1 MDIRSAMGDAGSEVS
16 YHVSKPD
23 LKKMWH
29 GAIFTRV
36 KPTAPCIFHWWL
48 IPSHT
53 VHSSSIA
60 INNLLIDRRTG
71 IYSALFVQS
80 VQVLL
85 KWRRT
90 HYKLHLCCLTA
101 LFLLSTIHI
110 VAAYAWA
117 FITDTA
123 TTAIYEVLSLR
134 NPPPDLY
141 GPDDPIV
148 VHHLA
153 RLLRALYAIA
163 NVLAD
168 AILIWRC
175 YVIWGNSWRA
185 VAFPCVAYLVNI
197 GGIIV
202 GALPLLGPSER
213 TAIAVCIGT
222 TFLTNMVA
230 SSLAAGRIWWISRR
244 ASFII
249 SPTSRR
255 TYANLTAILLES
267 GCIYPISLILI
278 LFVHRPPSSTISVLI
293 SIAPVY
299 HIVGISPTLIIVRVG
314 LGVST
319 DNVDKVLTSVSHDPN
334 DLEHTHTRRLSISR
348 LRFNHA
354 TTVELGLETR
364 RRTNDLDENDVNDSV
379 GTGIVDSRSDTTKV

>member
-1 MDIRSAMGDAGSEVS
+1 M
-16 YHVSKPD
+16 
-23 LKKMWH
+23 
-29 GAIFTRV
+29 
-36 KPTAPCIFHWWL
+36 PT
-48 IPSHT
+48 SHFLQYFPLVVDT
-53 VHSSSIA
+53 FA
-60 INNLLIDRRTG
+60 YG

-85 KWRRT
+85 KRRRI
-90 HYKLHLCCLTA
+90 HYKLHLCGLTV
-101 LFLLSTIHI
+101 LFLLSTIHV

-141 GPDDPIV
+141 GADDPMV
-148 VHHLA
+148 VHYLA
-153 RLLRALYAIA
+153 RLLRARYAIA
-163 NVLAD
+163 KQVNRIFSVGDLTDVSPCSALAD

-175 YVIWGNSWRA
+175 YAIWGNSWRA
-185 VAFPCVAYLVNI
+185 VAFPCVAYIINI
-197 GGIIV
+197 GGFIV

-222 TFLTNMVA
+222 TFLTNVVA

-244 ASFII
+244 ASFVM
-249 SPTSRR
+249 SRTSRR
-255 TYANLTAILLES
+255 TYAKLTAILIES
-267 GCIYPISLILI
+267 GCIYPISIIVVLV
-278 LFVHRPPSSTISVLI
+278 LFVIPSTSTISVLI

-319 DNVDKVLTSVSHDPN
+319 DDVDKTVSSVSRGPN
-334 DLEHTHTRRLSISR
+334 DSEPTHTRRLPIST

-364 RRTNDLDENDVNDSV
+364 RRTNDLDESDLNNSV
-379 GTGIVDSRSDTTKV
+379 GTGIVHSCSDTTKL

>member
-1 MDIRSAMGDAGSEVS
+1 MARFQFKLDTFA
-16 YHVSKPD
+16 Y
-23 LKKMWH
+23 
-29 GAIFTRV
+29 
-36 KPTAPCIFHWWL
+36 
-48 IPSHT
+48 
-53 VHSSSIA
+53 
-60 INNLLIDRRTG
+60 G

-85 KWRRT
+85 KRRRI
-90 HYKLHLCCLTA
+90 HYKLHLCGLTA

-110 VAAYAWA
+110 IAAYTWA

-123 TTAIYEVLSLR
+123 TSAIYELLSLR

-141 GPDDPIV
+141 GPDDPMV

-153 RLLRALYAIA
+153 GLLRARYAIA
-163 NVLAD
+163 NALAD

-185 VAFPCVAYLVNI
+185 IAFPCVVYTVNM
-197 GGIIV
+197 GGFIV
-202 GALPLLGPSER
+202 GALPLLGPSQR

-222 TFLTNMVA
+222 TFLTNVVA

-244 ASFII
+244 ASFVL
-249 SPTSRR
+249 SRTSRR
-255 TYANLTAILLES
+255 TYANLTAILVES
-267 GCIYPISLILI
+267 GCIYPISIIIVLI
-278 LFVHRPPSSTISVLI
+278 LFVVPSTPTISVLI

-319 DNVDKVLTSVSHDPN
+319 DDVDKTLSSFSRGPN
-334 DLEHTHTRRLSISR
+334 DSEPRHTRRLPIST

-364 RRTNDLDENDVNDSV
+364 RRTNDLVDESDLNDSV
-379 GTGIVDSRSDTTKV
+379 GTGIIHSCSDTPKV